1 MQGVEYEYQ
10 LYRKKLIDIILFRN
24 FRKKR
29 STAYWWELREAASTS
44 GIRGY
49 IKKQQ
54 YHKLVESY
62 NAFIPLQ
69 VSFSEKPTMPHGIS
83 GVFISS
89 GAKIGKGCT
98 IFHQVTIG
106 SNTLSD
112 SRHCGAPTIGD
123 NVYIGCGAKIIGN
136 VTIGNNVRIGAN
148 CVITC
153 NIPSDCTVVL
163 EKPRII
169 SKDNSH
175 NGFISYSDFT
185 NQTNSVNSQ

>member
-1 MQGVEYEYQ
+1 M
-10 LYRKKLIDIILFRN
+10 
-24 FRKKR
+24 
-29 STAYWWELREAASTS
+29 
-44 GIRGY
+44 
-49 IKKQQ
+49 
-54 YHKLVESY
+54 VESY

-69 VSFSEKPTMPHGIS
+69 VLFSEKPTMPHGIS

-112 SRHCGAPTIGD
+112 SSHCGAPTIGD

-148 CVITC
+148 CVITR

-169 SKDNSH
+169 AKDNFH
-175 NGFISYSDFT
+175 NNFISYSDFS
-185 NQTNSVNSQ
+185 NQMNSVNSQ